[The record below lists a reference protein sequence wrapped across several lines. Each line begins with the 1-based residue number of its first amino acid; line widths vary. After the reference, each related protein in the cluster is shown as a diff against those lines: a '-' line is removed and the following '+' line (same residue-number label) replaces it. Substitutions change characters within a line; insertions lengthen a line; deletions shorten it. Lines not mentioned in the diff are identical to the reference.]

1 MIVYMICIIYIIYIT
16 VRVETR
22 GNPGVCGICCRRSIY
37 ITNITRGNRVP
48 VAKISHFF
56 GFRECGI
63 GGGMV
68 ERIEANTPPSRR
80 IEPAVRRAV
89 PAAALT
95 DAERQVLE
103 IVASDGLSAKAAFLA
118 VFPDAADWPSPR
130 LFSAVS
136 SLRKRGAAYLAEIVN
151 AAAEEAVVGRATLI
165 QMALQDREFAR
176 ETGNAS
182 AAVAA
187 TKNVAALCGI
197 SMKEPGDAG
206 PTDPVALLEAVERL
220 MRANRGEE
228 AIDITPPAGRE

>member
-1 MIVYMICIIYIIYIT
+1 MADRIDAHT
-16 VRVETR
+16 
-22 GNPGVCGICCRRSIY
+22 PQ
-37 ITNITRGNRVP
+37 
-48 VAKISHFF
+48 AKRLEGS
-56 GFRECGI
+56 
-63 GGGMV
+63 
-68 ERIEANTPPSRR
+68 A
-80 IEPAVRRAV
+80 RRAV
-89 PAAALT
+89 PAANLT

-103 IVASDGLSAKAAFLA
+103 IVASEGLSTKAAFVA
-118 VFPDAADWPSPR
+118 VFPHAADWPPPR
-130 LFSAVS
+130 LWSESAA
-136 SLRKRGAAYLAEIVN
+136 LRRRGQAYLAELVS
-151 AAAEEAVVGRATLI
+151 AGAEEAVVGRATLI

-228 AIDITPPAGRE
+228 AIDITPQAGRE